1 MNLEKLC
8 QQVAAEARNTGI
20 FISTEAR
27 KFDVSKVE
35 HKGFNDLV
43 SYVDKEAEKQLVEA
57 LKKICPEAGFIT
69 EEGTDS
75 TRQVEYNWIIDPLDG
90 TTNFIHGLPIYSI
103 SIALMQGSEIVLGVI
118 YEVCREE
125 CFYAWKDGGAYC
137 NDGRISVSQ
146 APKLAD
152 GLIATGFPY
161 TDFGRTT
168 DYLKILGSFMAK
180 SHGVRRLGSAAVDL
194 AYVAIGRC
202 EGFFEFNLNAWDV
215 AAGVIIVR
223 EAGGEVTTFT
233 GTGEPVFGREIVASN
248 KQIHAEML
256 EVIQEVW

>member
-1 MNLEKLC
+1 MAGCFTYSCYYNSPLLFPHQTVMNLEKLC

-20 FISTEAR
+20 FINTEAK

-75 TRQVEYNWIIDPLDG
+75 TRQSEYNWIIDPLDG

-103 SIALMQGSEIVLGVI
+103 SIALMQGSKIILGVI

-137 NDGRISVSQ
+137 NDGRISVSK

-168 DYLKILGSFMAK
+168 DYLK
-180 SHGVRRLGSAAVDL
+180 
-194 AYVAIGRC
+194 
-202 EGFFEFNLNAWDV
+202 
-215 AAGVIIVR
+215 
-223 EAGGEVTTFT
+223 
-233 GTGEPVFGREIVASN
+233 
-248 KQIHAEML
+248 
-256 EVIQEVW
+256 